1 MTPFNMKL
9 LEHSE
14 RAVRDLERSGDYRVL
29 KRLPRID
36 EVWCRSAPVA
46 NPATTI
52 TLAVVDTETSGLD
65 SLRHMLLEIGIV
77 KMQIDCETG
86 ELLSIDE
93 PLSWLEDPREPIAE
107 DIEELTGLTNATLAG
122 QRFDDQAIAAVLA
135 DVNCIVA
142 HNAKFD
148 LGFFQARFP
157 QIMLPW
163 ACSCNEVQWAEH
175 GLGRARS
182 VGSLLAAA
190 GMFADIEHRAGSDAW
205 CVAMLLA
212 MSGCDGMTI
221 AWHLVRHAQRP
232 TYRLIAWG
240 APIAVK
246 DTLKSAGYR
255 WCPTRR
261 AWWFESDPERIDHE
275 RNWLVSLCPGVKP
288 EIETIT
294 WFDRHAR

>member
-9 LEHSE
+9 PEHSE

-65 SLRHMLLEIGIV
+65 CVRHKLLEIGIV
-77 KMQIDCETG
+77 KMQIDGETG

-93 PLSWLEDPREPIAE
+93 PLSWLEDPCEILSE
-107 DIEELTGLTNATLAG
+107 EIEELTGLSNAALAG
-122 QRFDDQAIAAVLA
+122 QRFDDQAIAAVLT

-148 LGFFQARFP
+148 FGFFQARFP

-163 ACSCNEVQWAEH
+163 ACSCSEVLWAEH
-175 GLGRARS
+175 GFGRARS
-182 VGSLLAAA
+182 VSALLTAA
-190 GMFADIEHRAGSDAW
+190 GMFADIEHRAGPDAW

-212 MSGCDGMTI
+212 MSGNDGRTT

-232 TYRLIAWG
+232 TYRLFALG
-240 APIAVK
+240 APFSLK
-246 DTLKSAGYR
+246 DALKAAEYR
-255 WCPTRR
+255 WCPARR
-261 AWWFESDPERIDHE
+261 AWWIENEPERLGNDGA
-275 RNWLVSLCPGVKP
+275 WLKSLSPLIRPEMVK
-288 EIETIT
+288 IT
-294 WFDRHAR
+294 WFDRHSS

>member
-9 LEHSE
+9 PEHSE
-14 RAVRDLERSGDYRVL
+14 RAVRHLECSGDYRVL
-29 KRLPRID
+29 KRLPRIN

-46 NPATTI
+46 NPATTM
-52 TLAVVDTETSGLD
+52 TLAVLDAETSG
-65 SLRHMLLEIGIV
+65 RYCARNKLLEIGIV

-93 PLSWLEDPREPIAE
+93 PLSWLEDPCETLSE

-148 LGFFQARFP
+148 LGFFRTRFP

-163 ACSCNEVQWAEH
+163 ACSCSEVLWAEH
-175 GLGRARS
+175 GLGRVRS

-190 GMFADIEHRAGSDAW
+190 GMFADIEHRAGPDAW

-212 MSGCDGMTI
+212 MSGCDGRTI
-221 AWHLVRHAQRP
+221 A
-232 TYRLIAWG
+232 
-240 APIAVK
+240 
-246 DTLKSAGYR
+246 
-255 WCPTRR
+255 
-261 AWWFESDPERIDHE
+261 
-275 RNWLVSLCPGVKP
+275 
-288 EIETIT
+288 
-294 WFDRHAR
+294 